1 MKHQSRRR
9 FIRSSAMAAFALSA
23 IPATAFSKIITKS
36 SRKKMN
42 HSLTQNEQSQADP
55 NYGTAGKN
63 NSTKFK
69 LSWMPY
75 ELQLNHTFTISGFS
89 RATTPVVLTK
99 ISYDGLEGYGEASLP
114 PYLGE
119 TQASV
124 IELLKKVDLSG
135 FSNPLQIEEIM
146 AYVDTLA
153 IGNSAA
159 KAAVDIALHDL
170 AGKIKGAPWYRI
182 HGLDRYDVP
191 DTTFTIGI
199 DDDEA
204 VREKTREALG
214 RFKILKVKVGGK
226 DDKRMIEAIRSV
238 TDLPLAVDAN
248 QGWDDRNMAL
258 DMIFWMK
265 EQGVVMVEQ
274 PMPKHDLDNIARLTE
289 QSPLPVFADESVQ
302 RLTDVERLKGVF
314 SGINIKLMKC
324 TGMHEA
330 WKMRELAYQLG
341 MKVMMGC
348 MTETSCAISA
358 AAQLYAGM
366 DFADLDGALLIA
378 NDCFEGA
385 KLQDGKIIASGLP
398 GIGVKPAKEI
408 RDCF

>member
-1 MKHQSRRR
+1 M
-9 FIRSSAMAAFALSA
+9 
-23 IPATAFSKIITKS
+23 
-36 SRKKMN
+36 
-42 HSLTQNEQSQADP
+42 
-55 NYGTAGKN
+55 
-63 NSTKFK
+63 K
-69 LSWMPY
+69 LSWTPY
-75 ELQLNHTFTISGFS
+75 DLQLNHRFTISGFS
-89 RATTPVVLTK
+89 RTTTPGVLTK
-99 ISYDGLEGYGEASLP
+99 IEYDGLEGYGEASLP

-124 IELLKKVDLSG
+124 IEFLKKVDLSS
-135 FSNPLQIEEIM
+135 FPDPTRIEEIVS
-146 AYVDTLA
+146 YVDGIAPRNT
-153 IGNSAA
+153 AA
-159 KAAVDIALHDL
+159 KASVDIVLHDL
-170 AGKIKGAPWYRI
+170 VGKMIGAPWYKMR
-182 HGLDRYDVP
+182 GLDKTAVP

-199 DDDEA
+199 DSDEV

-214 RFKILKVKVGGK
+214 RFNILKVKVGGD
-226 DDKRMIEAIRSV
+226 DDKRIIETIRSV

-248 QGWDDRNMAL
+248 QGWHDWHEAL

-274 PMPKHDLDNIARLTE
+274 PMPKLDLDNIARLTE
-289 QSPLPVFADESVQ
+289 VSPLPIFADESVQ
-302 RLTDVERLKGVF
+302 RLSDVERLKGVF

-330 WKMRELAYQLG
+330 WKMRKLAETLG

-366 DFADLDGALLIA
+366 DFADLDGALLIG

-385 KLQDGKIIASGLP
+385 KLENGKIIPSDLP
-398 GIGVKPAKEI
+398 GIGVKPVEGLV
-408 RDCF
+408 FWQ